1 MQKMTRNFCL
11 ISLLSVSCYGLLSP
25 QAAALNQDSERQ
37 ITLQET
43 QKDSQNNVAPQ
54 SASTPTAA
62 TSSSKMTIYK
72 VIGKDG
78 VVTYTDKPQR
88 NAEPLAFDGKTQNV
102 VTAPKVSPLPSPKP
116 VAPKPNYR
124 VVIKSPAPEATIRN
138 NLGEI
143 TISAAQ
149 PGAQK
154 APIYRLIF
162 DDAPLVSNSSGVFK
176 LSGIHRGAHTYKVEL
191 TNNTGKTLAS
201 SPVQTL
207 YLHQA
212 SALINN

>member
-1 MQKMTRNFCL
+1 MHYMTRHICL
-11 ISLLSVSCYGLLSP
+11 ISLLLSSGNGLLP
-25 QAAALNQDSERQ
+25 VQAEMLSQESTQQEAQESE
-37 ITLQET
+37 TE
-43 QKDSQNNVAPQ
+43 Q
-54 SASTPTAA
+54 SGNATSAA
-62 TSSSKMTIYK
+62 TASPTTIYK
-72 VIGKDG
+72 VVGKDG
-78 VVTYTDKPQR
+78 SVTYTDKPQQ
-88 NAEPLAFDGKTQNV
+88 NAEPLAFDVKTQNV
-102 VTAPKVSPLPSPKP
+102 VTAAKVTPPPPAKP
-116 VAPKPNYR
+116 AAPKPNYR

-138 NLGEI
+138 NLGEF

-149 PGAQK
+149 PGAPK

-162 DDAPLVSNSSGVFK
+162 DDAPLASNSSGVFK

-201 SPVQTL
+201 SPLQTL

>member
-1 MQKMTRNFCL
+1 MTRHICL
-11 ISLLSVSCYGLLSP
+11 ISLLLSSGNGLLP
-25 QAAALNQDSERQ
+25 VQAEMLSQESTQPEAQESE
-37 ITLQET
+37 TE
-43 QKDSQNNVAPQ
+43 Q
-54 SASTPTAA
+54 SGIATSAAA
-62 TSSSKMTIYK
+62 TSPMTIYK
-72 VIGKDG
+72 VVGKDG
-78 VVTYTDKPQR
+78 SVTYTDKPQQ
-88 NAEPLAFDGKTQNV
+88 NAEPLAFDVKTQNV
-102 VTAPKVSPLPSPKP
+102 VTAAKVTPPPPAKP
-116 VAPKPNYR
+116 AAPKPNYR

-138 NLGEI
+138 NLGEF

-149 PGAQK
+149 PGAPK

-162 DDAPLVSNSSGVFK
+162 DDAPLASNSSGVFK

-201 SPVQTL
+201 SPLQTL

>member
-1 MQKMTRNFCL
+1 MHNMTRHICL
-11 ISLLSVSCYGLLSP
+11 ISLVLSSGNGLLP
-25 QAAALNQDSERQ
+25 VQAEMLNQESTQ
-37 ITLQET
+37 QEAQESAT
-43 QKDSQNNVAPQ
+43 GQ
-54 SASTPTAA
+54 SSNATSAAA
-62 TSSSKMTIYK
+62 TSPMTIYK
-72 VIGKDG
+72 VVGKDG
-78 VVTYTDKPQR
+78 SVTYTDKPQQ
-88 NAEPLAFDGKTQNV
+88 NAEPLAFDVKTQNV
-102 VTAPKVSPLPSPKP
+102 VTAAKVTPPPPAKP
-116 VAPKPNYR
+116 AAPKPNYR

-138 NLGEI
+138 NLGEF

-149 PGAQK
+149 PGAPK

-162 DDAPLVSNSSGVFK
+162 DDAPLASNSSGVFK

-201 SPVQTL
+201 SPLQTL

>member
-1 MQKMTRNFCL
+1 MHNMTRHICL
-11 ISLLSVSCYGLLSP
+11 ISLLLSSGNGLLP
-25 QAAALNQDSERQ
+25 VQAEMLSQESTQQEAQESE
-37 ITLQET
+37 TE
-43 QKDSQNNVAPQ
+43 Q
-54 SASTPTAA
+54 SGNATSAA
-62 TSSSKMTIYK
+62 TASPTTIYK
-72 VIGKDG
+72 VVGKDG
-78 VVTYTDKPQR
+78 SVTYTDKPQQ
-88 NAEPLAFDGKTQNV
+88 NAEPLAFDVKTQNV
-102 VTAPKVSPLPSPKP
+102 VTAAKVTPPPPAKP
-116 VAPKPNYR
+116 AAPKPNYR

-138 NLGEI
+138 NLGEF

-149 PGAQK
+149 PGAPK

-162 DDAPLVSNSSGVFK
+162 DDAPLASNSSGVFK

-201 SPVQTL
+201 SPLQTL

>member
-1 MQKMTRNFCL
+1 MHNMTRHICL
-11 ISLLSVSCYGLLSP
+11 LSLLLSSGNGLLP
-25 QAAALNQDSERQ
+25 VQAEMLS
-37 ITLQET
+37 QEST
-43 QKDSQNNVAPQ
+43 QQEAQENETGQ
-54 SASTPTAA
+54 SSNATSAAA
-62 TSSSKMTIYK
+62 TSPMTIYK
-72 VIGKDG
+72 VVGKDG
-78 VVTYTDKPQR
+78 SVTYTDKPQQ
-88 NAEPLAFDGKTQNV
+88 NAEPLAFDVKTQNV
-102 VTAPKVSPLPSPKP
+102 VTAAKVTPPPPAKP
-116 VAPKPNYR
+116 AAPKPNYR

-138 NLGEI
+138 NLGEF

-149 PGAQK
+149 PGAPK

-162 DDAPLVSNSSGVFK
+162 DDAPLASNSSGVFK

-201 SPVQTL
+201 SPLQTL

>member
-1 MQKMTRNFCL
+1 MHNMTRHICL
-11 ISLLSVSCYGLLSP
+11 LSLLLSSGNGLLP
-25 QAAALNQDSERQ
+25 VQAEMLS
-37 ITLQET
+37 QEST
-43 QKDSQNNVAPQ
+43 QQEAQESKTEQ
-54 SASTPTAA
+54 SDNTTSAAA
-62 TSSSKMTIYK
+62 TSPMTIYK
-72 VIGKDG
+72 VVGKDG
-78 VVTYTDKPQR
+78 SVTYTDKPQQ
-88 NAEPLAFDGKTQNV
+88 NAEPLAFDVKTQNV
-102 VTAPKVSPLPSPKP
+102 VTAAKVTPPPPAKP
-116 VAPKPNYR
+116 AAPKPNYR

-138 NLGEI
+138 NLGEF

-149 PGAQK
+149 PGAPK

-162 DDAPLVSNSSGVFK
+162 DDAPLASNSSGVFK

-201 SPVQTL
+201 SPLQTL

>member
-1 MQKMTRNFCL
+1 MTRHICL
-11 ISLLSVSCYGLLSP
+11 ISLLLSSGNGLLP
-25 QAAALNQDSERQ
+25 VQAEMLSQESTQQEAQESE
-37 ITLQET
+37 TE
-43 QKDSQNNVAPQ
+43 Q
-54 SASTPTAA
+54 SGNA
-62 TSSSKMTIYK
+62 TSATATSPMTIYK
-72 VIGKDG
+72 VVGKDG
-78 VVTYTDKPQR
+78 SVTYTDKPQQ
-88 NAEPLAFDGKTQNV
+88 NAEPLAFDVKTQNV
-102 VTAPKVSPLPSPKP
+102 VTAAKVTPPPPAKP
-116 VAPKPNYR
+116 AAPKPNYR

-138 NLGEI
+138 NLGEF

-149 PGAQK
+149 PGAPK

-162 DDAPLVSNSSGVFK
+162 DDAPLASNSSGVFK

-201 SPVQTL
+201 SPLQTL

>member
-1 MQKMTRNFCL
+1 MHNMTRHICL
-11 ISLLSVSCYGLLSP
+11 ISLLLSSGNGLLP
-25 QAAALNQDSERQ
+25 VQAEMLNQESTQ
-37 ITLQET
+37 QEAQESAT
-43 QKDSQNNVAPQ
+43 GQ
-54 SASTPTAA
+54 SSNATSAAA
-62 TSSSKMTIYK
+62 TSPMTIYK
-72 VIGKDG
+72 VVGKDG
-78 VVTYTDKPQR
+78 SVTYTDKPQQ
-88 NAEPLAFDGKTQNV
+88 NAEPLAFDVKTQNV
-102 VTAPKVSPLPSPKP
+102 VTAAKVTPPPPAKP
-116 VAPKPNYR
+116 AAPKPNYR

-138 NLGEI
+138 NLGEF

-149 PGAQK
+149 PGAPK

-162 DDAPLVSNSSGVFK
+162 DDAPLASNSSGVFK

-201 SPVQTL
+201 SPLQTL

>member
-1 MQKMTRNFCL
+1 MRNKTGKILF
-11 ISLLSVSCYGLLSP
+11 ILLLLTSGNLP
-25 QAAALNQDSERQ
+25 FNVYSAAQNQANDQQASERPDDE
-37 ITLQET
+37 INSS
-43 QKDSQNNVAPQ
+43 DSA
-54 SASTPTAA
+54 TP
-62 TSSSKMTIYK
+62 SNMPPKIYK
-72 VIGKDG
+72 VVDESG
-78 VVTYTDKPQR
+78 VITFTDKPQP
-88 NAEPLAFDGKTQNV
+88 NAEPLSFDGQTQNV
-102 VTAPKVSPLPSPKP
+102 VKAAKVPPPPPAPQK
-116 VAPKPNYR
+116 APKPKYK

-138 NLGEI
+138 NLGDL

-149 PGAQK
+149 TGAPK

-162 DDAPLVSNSSGVFK
+162 DDAPIASNSSGIFK

-191 TNNTGKTLAS
+191 INNTGKTLAS

>member
-1 MQKMTRNFCL
+1 MHNMTRHICL
-11 ISLLSVSCYGLLSP
+11 ISLLLSSGNGLLP
-25 QAAALNQDSERQ
+25 VQAEMLSQESTQQEAQESE
-37 ITLQET
+37 TG
-43 QKDSQNNVAPQ
+43 Q
-54 SASTPTAA
+54 SSNANSAAA
-62 TSSSKMTIYK
+62 TSPMTIYK
-72 VIGKDG
+72 VVGKDG
-78 VVTYTDKPQR
+78 SVTYTDKPQQ
-88 NAEPLAFDGKTQNV
+88 NAEPLAFDVKTQNV
-102 VTAPKVSPLPSPKP
+102 VTAAKVTPPPPAKP
-116 VAPKPNYR
+116 AAPKPNYR

-138 NLGEI
+138 NLGEF

-149 PGAQK
+149 PGAPK

-162 DDAPLVSNSSGVFK
+162 DDAPLASNSSGVFE

-201 SPVQTL
+201 SPLQTL

>member
-1 MQKMTRNFCL
+1 MQNMTRNICL
-11 ISLLSVSCYGLLSP
+11 LSLLTLVSYGLLP
-25 QAAALNQDSERQ
+25 FKANALGQDNEQQSTQ
-37 ITLQET
+37 QET
-43 QKDSQNNVAPQ
+43 QMNDAVEGVN
-54 SASTPTAA
+54 ASVTA
-62 TSSSKMTIYK
+62 SSSSTTIYK
-72 VIGKDG
+72 VVGEDG
-78 VVTYTDKPQR
+78 SVTYTDKPQK

-102 VTAPKVSPLPSPKP
+102 VTAAKVPPPPPLKLDSPKP
-116 VAPKPNYR
+116 KYR

-143 TISAAQ
+143 TISATQ
-149 PGAQK
+149 TGAPK

-162 DDAPLVSNSSGVFK
+162 DDAPIASNNSGVFK

>member
-1 MQKMTRNFCL
+1 MHYMTRHICL
-11 ISLLSVSCYGLLSP
+11 ISLLLSSGNGLLP
-25 QAAALNQDSERQ
+25 VQAEMLS
-37 ITLQET
+37 QEST
-43 QKDSQNNVAPQ
+43 QQEAQESKTEQ
-54 SASTPTAA
+54 SDNTTSAAA
-62 TSSSKMTIYK
+62 TSPMTIYK
-72 VIGKDG
+72 VVGKDG
-78 VVTYTDKPQR
+78 SVTYTDKPQQ
-88 NAEPLAFDGKTQNV
+88 NAEPLAFDVKTQNV
-102 VTAPKVSPLPSPKP
+102 VTAAKVTPPPPAKP
-116 VAPKPNYR
+116 AAPKPNYR

-138 NLGEI
+138 NLGEF

-149 PGAQK
+149 PGAPK

-162 DDAPLVSNSSGVFK
+162 DDAPLASNSSGVFK

-201 SPVQTL
+201 SPLQTL

>member
-1 MQKMTRNFCL
+1 MHNMTRHICL
-11 ISLLSVSCYGLLSP
+11 ISLLLSSGNGLLP
-25 QAAALNQDSERQ
+25 VQAEMLSQQSTQQEAQESE
-37 ITLQET
+37 TE
-43 QKDSQNNVAPQ
+43 Q
-54 SASTPTAA
+54 SGNATSAAA
-62 TSSSKMTIYK
+62 TSPMTIYK
-72 VIGKDG
+72 VVGKDG
-78 VVTYTDKPQR
+78 SVTYTDKPQQ
-88 NAEPLAFDGKTQNV
+88 NAEPLAFDVKTQNV
-102 VTAPKVSPLPSPKP
+102 VTAAKVTPPPPAKP
-116 VAPKPNYR
+116 AAPKPNYR

-138 NLGEI
+138 NLGEF

-149 PGAQK
+149 PGAPK

-162 DDAPLVSNSSGVFK
+162 DDAPLASNSSGVFK

-201 SPVQTL
+201 SPLQTL

>member
-1 MQKMTRNFCL
+1 MHYMTRHICL
-11 ISLLSVSCYGLLSP
+11 ISLLLSSGNGLLP
-25 QAAALNQDSERQ
+25 VQAEMLSQESTQQEAQESE
-37 ITLQET
+37 TG
-43 QKDSQNNVAPQ
+43 Q
-54 SASTPTAA
+54 SSNATSAAA
-62 TSSSKMTIYK
+62 TSPMTIYK
-72 VIGKDG
+72 VVGKDG
-78 VVTYTDKPQR
+78 SVTYTDKPQQ
-88 NAEPLAFDGKTQNV
+88 NAEPLAFDVKTHNV
-102 VTAPKVSPLPSPKP
+102 VTAAKVTPPPPAKP
-116 VAPKPNYR
+116 AAPKPNYR

-138 NLGEI
+138 NLGEF

-149 PGAQK
+149 PGAPK

-162 DDAPLVSNSSGVFK
+162 DDAPLASNSSGVFK

-201 SPVQTL
+201 SPLQTL

>member
-1 MQKMTRNFCL
+1 MTRDICL
-11 ISLLSVSCYGLLSP
+11 ISLLLSSGNGLLPVQAEMLS
-25 QAAALNQDSERQ
+25 QESTQQEAQESETEQSGNATSVAAAS
-37 ITLQET
+37 
-43 QKDSQNNVAPQ
+43 P
-54 SASTPTAA
+54 
-62 TSSSKMTIYK
+62 MTIYK
-72 VIGKDG
+72 VVGKDG
-78 VVTYTDKPQR
+78 SVTYTDKPQQ
-88 NAEPLAFDGKTQNV
+88 NAEPLAFDVKTQNV
-102 VTAPKVSPLPSPKP
+102 VTAAKVTPPPPAKP
-116 VAPKPNYR
+116 AAPKPNYR

-138 NLGEI
+138 NFGEF

-149 PGAQK
+149 PGAPK

-162 DDAPLVSNSSGVFK
+162 DDAPLASNSSGVFK

-201 SPVQTL
+201 SPLQTL

>member
-1 MQKMTRNFCL
+1 MHNMTRHICL
-11 ISLLSVSCYGLLSP
+11 LSLLLSSGNGLLP
-25 QAAALNQDSERQ
+25 VQAEMLSQESTQQEAQESE
-37 ITLQET
+37 TG
-43 QKDSQNNVAPQ
+43 Q
-54 SASTPTAA
+54 SSNATSAAA
-62 TSSSKMTIYK
+62 TSPMTIYK
-72 VIGKDG
+72 VVGKDG
-78 VVTYTDKPQR
+78 SVTYTDKPQQ
-88 NAEPLAFDGKTQNV
+88 NAEPLAFDVKTQNV
-102 VTAPKVSPLPSPKP
+102 VTAAKVTPPPPAKP
-116 VAPKPNYR
+116 AAPKPNYR

-138 NLGEI
+138 NLGEF

-149 PGAQK
+149 PGAPK

-162 DDAPLVSNSSGVFK
+162 DDAPLASNSSGVFK

-201 SPVQTL
+201 SPLQTL

>member
-1 MQKMTRNFCL
+1 MHYMTRHICL
-11 ISLLSVSCYGLLSP
+11 ISLLLSSGNGLLP
-25 QAAALNQDSERQ
+25 VQAEMLSQESTQQEVQESE
-37 ITLQET
+37 TG
-43 QKDSQNNVAPQ
+43 Q
-54 SASTPTAA
+54 SSNATSAAA
-62 TSSSKMTIYK
+62 TSPMTIYK
-72 VIGKDG
+72 VVGKDG
-78 VVTYTDKPQR
+78 SVTYTDKPQQ
-88 NAEPLAFDGKTQNV
+88 NAEPLAFDVKTQNV
-102 VTAPKVSPLPSPKP
+102 VTAAKVTPPPPAKP
-116 VAPKPNYR
+116 AAPKPNYR

-138 NLGEI
+138 NLGEF

-149 PGAQK
+149 PGAPK

-162 DDAPLVSNSSGVFK
+162 DDAPLASNSSGVFK

-201 SPVQTL
+201 SPLQTL

>member
-1 MQKMTRNFCL
+1 MTRHICL
-11 ISLLSVSCYGLLSP
+11 ISLLLSSGNGLLP
-25 QAAALNQDSERQ
+25 VQAEMLSQESTQQEAQESE
-37 ITLQET
+37 TE
-43 QKDSQNNVAPQ
+43 Q
-54 SASTPTAA
+54 SGNATSAA
-62 TSSSKMTIYK
+62 TASPTTIYK
-72 VIGKDG
+72 VVGKDG
-78 VVTYTDKPQR
+78 SVTYTDKPQQ
-88 NAEPLAFDGKTQNV
+88 NAEPLAFDVKTQNV
-102 VTAPKVSPLPSPKP
+102 VTAAKVTPPPPAKP
-116 VAPKPNYR
+116 AAPKPNYR

-138 NLGEI
+138 NLGEF

-149 PGAQK
+149 PGAPK

-162 DDAPLVSNSSGVFK
+162 DDAPLASNSSGVFK

-201 SPVQTL
+201 SPLQTL

>member
-1 MQKMTRNFCL
+1 MTRHICL
-11 ISLLSVSCYGLLSP
+11 ISLLLSSGNGLLP
-25 QAAALNQDSERQ
+25 VQAEMLS
-37 ITLQET
+37 QEST
-43 QKDSQNNVAPQ
+43 QQEAQENETGQ
-54 SASTPTAA
+54 SSNATSAAA
-62 TSSSKMTIYK
+62 TSPMTIYK
-72 VIGKDG
+72 VVGKDG
-78 VVTYTDKPQR
+78 SVTYTDKPQQ
-88 NAEPLAFDGKTQNV
+88 NAEPLAFDVKTQNV
-102 VTAPKVSPLPSPKP
+102 VTAAKVTPPPPAKP
-116 VAPKPNYR
+116 AAPKPNYR

-138 NLGEI
+138 NLGEF

-149 PGAQK
+149 PGAPK

-162 DDAPLVSNSSGVFK
+162 DDAPLASNSSGVFK

-201 SPVQTL
+201 SPLQTL

>member
-1 MQKMTRNFCL
+1 VHNMTRHICL
-11 ISLLSVSCYGLLSP
+11 ISLVLSSGNGLLP
-25 QAAALNQDSERQ
+25 VQAEMLNQESTQ
-37 ITLQET
+37 QEAQESAT
-43 QKDSQNNVAPQ
+43 GQ
-54 SASTPTAA
+54 SSNATSAAA
-62 TSSSKMTIYK
+62 TSPMTIYK
-72 VIGKDG
+72 VVGKDG
-78 VVTYTDKPQR
+78 SVTYTDKPQQ
-88 NAEPLAFDGKTQNV
+88 NAEPLAFDVKTQNV
-102 VTAPKVSPLPSPKP
+102 VTAAKVTPPPPAKP
-116 VAPKPNYR
+116 AAPKPNYR

-138 NLGEI
+138 NLGEF

-149 PGAQK
+149 PGAPK

-162 DDAPLVSNSSGVFK
+162 DDAPLASNSSGVFK

-201 SPVQTL
+201 SPLQTL

>member
-1 MQKMTRNFCL
+1 VHYMTRHICL
-11 ISLLSVSCYGLLSP
+11 ISLLLSNGNGLLP
-25 QAAALNQDSERQ
+25 VQAEMLSQESTQQEAQESE
-37 ITLQET
+37 TG
-43 QKDSQNNVAPQ
+43 Q
-54 SASTPTAA
+54 SSNATSAAA
-62 TSSSKMTIYK
+62 TSPMTIYK
-72 VIGKDG
+72 VVGKDG
-78 VVTYTDKPQR
+78 SVTYTDKPQQ
-88 NAEPLAFDGKTQNV
+88 NAEPLAFDVKTQNV
-102 VTAPKVSPLPSPKP
+102 VTAAKVTPPPPAKP
-116 VAPKPNYR
+116 AAPKPNYR

-138 NLGEI
+138 NLGEF

-149 PGAQK
+149 PGAPK

-162 DDAPLVSNSSGVFK
+162 DDAPLASNSSGVFK

-201 SPVQTL
+201 SPLQTL